1 MSVFVCVL
9 LIVCLCVCV
18 CVFVCQGNCVILVY
32 FRDDDLLAAYVRMI
46 TQSGVTWSDLLQT
59 VCTVVLIVD
68 LVLIFCICFRKM
80 SGGEEGSSSYK

>member
-46 TQSGVTWSDLLQT
+46 TKSCVTWSGFIADSVYRGPDCGPCPDVLHLLSQN
-59 VCTVVLIVD
+59 VW
-68 LVLIFCICFRKM
+68 R
-80 SGGEEGSSSYK
+80 